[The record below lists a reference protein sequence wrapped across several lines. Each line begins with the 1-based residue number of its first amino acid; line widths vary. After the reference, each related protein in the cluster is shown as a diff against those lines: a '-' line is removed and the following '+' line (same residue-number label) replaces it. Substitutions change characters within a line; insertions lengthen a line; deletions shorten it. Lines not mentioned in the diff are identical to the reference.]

1 MKYSSVA
8 KKLNTTEAY
17 ISMICNNAHTI
28 SFKAAIK
35 FCKILDIDPFILGHV
50 IADYNVMKLLKDGKK

>member
-1 MKYSSVA
+1 MNYSSVA
-8 KKLNTTEAY
+8 KKLNSTEAY
-17 ISMICNNAHTI
+17 VNMTCNNKASI
-28 SFKAAIK
+28 GFKAAVN